1 MFDKMSSGE
10 VWLVIL
16 GTVFLS
22 MLVLAG
28 WYMLRERVADRRW
41 RQEQAMREE
50 KLAAERR
57 NWEQEKLV
65 REAEHLEKEREYR
78 LDALRTESDMREA
91 QKQEAEARAA
101 EALNSTVSGSGGYIV
116 VEMPERER
124 PLFHD
129 LLKGFEDF
137 AKLRGYDLSF
147 SIDTSVEGRIA
158 FKFTVKDDGVVVGS
172 ERVRKDFKEY
182 LERARSGNVDELDD
196 LPIVVSIEEHHLL
209 ITVLKNRLNFLQ
221 HSYKLSQNAVIY
233 YEYLIDRHRTFPALP
248 APSVIVQTGGNM
260 DSRKYNAVNSSRLI
274 QGEANAFED
283 SSTNINIGKS
293 LNERNEQ
300 IAHLDN
306 LLKHLEAVPG
316 DDAAKQAA
324 REISK
329 AKDELAE
336 AENPEPSAVSRW
348 MHHAKDLLSAA
359 SVGAEVLEA
368 AKKAFEAFGIC

>member
-1 MFDKMSSGE
+1 MFDKMGPGE
-10 VWLVIL
+10 VWLFIL
-16 GTVFLS
+16 GTMFMSL
-22 MLVLAG
+22 LVLAG
-28 WYMLRERVADRRW
+28 WYILRERITDRRW
-41 RQEQAMREE
+41 RDEQAMREE
-50 KLAAERR
+50 KLADERR
-57 NWEQEKLV
+57 AWEQEKLV

-78 LDALRTESDMREA
+78 LDALRMETEMREA
-91 QKQEAEARAA
+91 QKEEAEARAA

-116 VEMPERER
+116 VEMSERER

-147 SIDTSVEGRIA
+147 SIDTSVAGRIA

-182 LERARSGNVDELDD
+182 LERVRSGNVDELDD

-209 ITVLKNRLNFLQ
+209 VTVLKNRLNFLL
-221 HSYKLSQNAVIY
+221 HSYKLSQNTALY

-260 DSRKYNAVNSSRLI
+260 DSRNYNAINSSRLI
-274 QGEANAFED
+274 QGESNAFKD
-283 SSTNINIGKS
+283 SSINIGKS
-293 LNERNEQ
+293 LNERNER
-300 IAHLDN
+300 ISRLDN
-306 LLKHLEAVPG
+306 LLKHLEAAGG

-324 REISK
+324 RELSK

-336 AENPEPSAVSRW
+336 AEDPEPSAVSRW
-348 MHHAKDLLSAA
+348 MHHAKDLLSTA
-359 SVGAEVLEA
+359 SLGAEVLEA
-368 AKKAFEAFGIC
+368 AKKAFEAFGIS